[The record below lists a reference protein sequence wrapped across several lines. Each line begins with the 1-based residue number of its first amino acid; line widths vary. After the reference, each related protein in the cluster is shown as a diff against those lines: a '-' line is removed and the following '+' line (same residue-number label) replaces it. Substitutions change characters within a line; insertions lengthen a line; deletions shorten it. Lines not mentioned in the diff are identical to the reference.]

1 MSASDVKE
9 SPDRFHGHPS
19 DLPYNYKLH
28 SNLSIFK
35 GREQEISPFVHS
47 KGQECKTFTK
57 ATVSGTIP
65 HSEGVKASSA
75 NSDILAPSVNKTTL
89 CSNVQANNKTCP
101 LPHKTA
107 GTKQTPD
114 SNKSQT
120 ASQST

>member
-89 CSNVQANNKTCP
+89 CSNVQAKKQNLPTSSQNCRNKANSR
-101 LPHKTA
+101 L
-107 GTKQTPD
+107 Q
-114 SNKSQT
+114 
-120 ASQST
+120 